1 MNRNLISILYLLVAI
16 VGLSSCSLAPS
27 EPTPQKKQLSAEE
40 KQRWNTCR
48 SLHPK
53 AKAMIEEKS
62 GYAVTLLDPKNFQ
75 QGQPLDQWFYISAN
89 IDGQFAND
97 CPQKMEDVKIVYGLQ
112 QGPDLQFGYHFKFV
126 EAEGIWDRLEEGVNV
141 NAAAIRTPF
150 DEPPQLTMTIDSL
163 PVDVVYPQRIVSDDN
178 VAVTVHQS
186 IHAHRPE
193 VTYTVSNVG
202 NNFVTVKGISITS
215 GNFVV
220 DEIYRRPQ
228 TLPPR
233 KEFRELKLKSPNR
246 LPGLG
251 MTIRSPE
258 ELDQGYKII
267 ISVPYEINGVGH
279 TMIKEFT
286 LPLRDIV
293 KRR

>member
-1 MNRNLISILYLLVAI
+1 MNRNLIAVLYLLVTI
-16 VGLSSCSLAPS
+16 VGLSGCSLAPS

-75 QGQPLDQWFYISAN
+75 QDQPLDQWFYVGAY
-89 IDGQFAND
+89 IDGQFSRD
-97 CPQKMEDVKIVYGLQ
+97 CPQKMEDVKVGYSLQ
-112 QGPDLQFGYHFKFV
+112 QGPDFQIGYYLKFV
-126 EAEGIWDRLEEGVNV
+126 KAEGIWDHLKEGINV
-141 NAAAIRTPF
+141 RASTTRKLF
-150 DEPPQLTMTIDSL
+150 DESPQLTVVIDSL

-178 VAVTVHQS
+178 VAVTVHKS
-186 IHAHRPE
+186 IHATRPE